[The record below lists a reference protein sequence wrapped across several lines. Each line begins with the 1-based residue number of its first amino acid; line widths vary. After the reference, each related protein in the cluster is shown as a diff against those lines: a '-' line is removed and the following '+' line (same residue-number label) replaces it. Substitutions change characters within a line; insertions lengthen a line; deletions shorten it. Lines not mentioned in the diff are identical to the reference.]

1 MKIEFCIESVQGAKA
16 AQKYEASSVELC
28 SELENDGLTPSEA
41 LITKCK
47 SVYQGEIHIM
57 IRPRAG
63 DFVYSTKE
71 IDQMKKD
78 IGKKFNHSFKTN
90 SDTEVLLYA
99 LIFNFKL
106 PEVITEQLYNYATS
120 VAVFSMIGSLIYSE
134 VVGFIPCKFC
144 WYQRYIM
151 YPLAIILLIG
161 LFNSKFMKLGYF
173 SVIGFLIGLY
183 HIYLQNGGGSG
194 GSGGLTSGNAPASS
208 TGSKRFSPVD
218 ARDDSNIIV
227 QSIYNLVG

>member
-1 MKIEFCIESVQGAKA
+1 M
-16 AQKYEASSVELC
+16 
-28 SELENDGLTPSEA
+28 D
-41 LITKCK
+41 LI
-47 SVYQGEIHIM
+47 S
-57 IRPRAG
+57 
-63 DFVYSTKE
+63 F
-71 IDQMKKD
+71 
-78 IGKKFNHSFKTN
+78 FNTLFGFFTLVSWII
-90 SDTEVLLYA
+90 SLVLLYA
-99 LIFNFKL
+99 LIFNYKL

-194 GSGGLTSGNAPASS
+194 GSCAVDVPCNLKYVNIFGFISIPVMATSGFLTIFLALLYYDLSRKKINE
-208 TGSKRFSPVD
+208 
-218 ARDDSNIIV
+218 
-227 QSIYNLVG
+227 

>member
-1 MKIEFCIESVQGAKA
+1 M
-16 AQKYEASSVELC
+16 
-28 SELENDGLTPSEA
+28 D
-41 LITKCK
+41 LI
-47 SVYQGEIHIM
+47 S
-57 IRPRAG
+57 
-63 DFVYSTKE
+63 F
-71 IDQMKKD
+71 
-78 IGKKFNHSFKTN
+78 FNTLFGFFTLVSWII
-90 SDTEVLLYA
+90 SLVLLYA

-106 PEVITEQLYNYATS
+106 PEVITEQLYNCATS

-194 GSGGLTSGNAPASS
+194 GSCAVDVPCNLKYVNIFGFISIPVMAASGFLTIFLALLYYGLSRKKINE
-208 TGSKRFSPVD
+208 
-218 ARDDSNIIV
+218 
-227 QSIYNLVG
+227 

>member
-1 MKIEFCIESVQGAKA
+1 M
-16 AQKYEASSVELC
+16 
-28 SELENDGLTPSEA
+28 D
-41 LITKCK
+41 LI
-47 SVYQGEIHIM
+47 S
-57 IRPRAG
+57 
-63 DFVYSTKE
+63 F
-71 IDQMKKD
+71 
-78 IGKKFNHSFKTN
+78 FNTLFGFFTLVSWII
-90 SDTEVLLYA
+90 SLVLLYA
-99 LIFNFKL
+99 LIFKFKL
-106 PEVITEQLYNYATS
+106 TEVITEQLYNYATS

-194 GSGGLTSGNAPASS
+194 GSCAVDVPCNLKYVNIFGFISIPVMATSGFLTIFLALLYYDLSRKKINE
-208 TGSKRFSPVD
+208 
-218 ARDDSNIIV
+218 
-227 QSIYNLVG
+227 